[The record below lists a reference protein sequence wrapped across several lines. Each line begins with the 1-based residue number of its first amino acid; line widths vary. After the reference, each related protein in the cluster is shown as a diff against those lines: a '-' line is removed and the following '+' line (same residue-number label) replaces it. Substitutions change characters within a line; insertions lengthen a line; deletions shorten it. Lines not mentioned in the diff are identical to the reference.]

1 MVTEVNGEYVCDG
14 CDQYFTTANQ
24 AEKHEFDCP
33 ELAGFF
39 RKFISWWSKRFV
51 SKYGFDRRKSSTK
64 LLEFL
69 YFRYMMD
76 YTAMIVS
83 GTIIAIRL
91 LLIFEVEGVPLSGS
105 MPYSDETLLTI
116 GISGYILQGSY
127 RKIREFKLKV
137 IDEIPKLTKELGT
150 TQSHKKKNT

>member
-1 MVTEVNGEYVCDG
+1 
-14 CDQYFTTANQ
+14 
-24 AEKHEFDCP
+24 
-33 ELAGFF
+33 
-39 RKFISWWSKRFV
+39 
-51 SKYGFDRRKSSTK
+51 
-64 LLEFL
+64 
-69 YFRYMMD
+69 MMD

-116 GISGYILQGSY
+116 GFSGYILQGSY
-127 RKIREFKLKV
+127 RKVREFKLKV

-150 TQSHKKKNT
+150 TQSHNKKNT

>member
-1 MVTEVNGEYVCDG
+1 
-14 CDQYFTTANQ
+14 
-24 AEKHEFDCP
+24 
-33 ELAGFF
+33 
-39 RKFISWWSKRFV
+39 
-51 SKYGFDRRKSSTK
+51 
-64 LLEFL
+64 
-69 YFRYMMD
+69 MD

-116 GISGYILQGSY
+116 GFSGYILQGSY
-127 RKIREFKLKV
+127 RKVREFKLKV

-150 TQSHKKKNT
+150 TQSHNKKNT

>member
-1 MVTEVNGEYVCDG
+1 
-14 CDQYFTTANQ
+14 
-24 AEKHEFDCP
+24 
-33 ELAGFF
+33 
-39 RKFISWWSKRFV
+39 
-51 SKYGFDRRKSSTK
+51 
-64 LLEFL
+64 
-69 YFRYMMD
+69 MMD

-127 RKIREFKLKV
+127 RKVREFKLKV
-137 IDEIPKLTKELGT
+137 ISMDELPEYIKMNW
-150 TQSHKKKNT
+150 KKYEQFLDLRT

>member
-1 MVTEVNGEYVCDG
+1 MVIVDEDGYYCDG
-14 CDQYFTTANQ
+14 CEEFFNNNNQ

-39 RKFISWWSKRFV
+39 RKFITWWSKRFI

-64 LLEFL
+64 LLEYL

-76 YTAMIVS
+76 YTAMLVS
-83 GTIIAIRL
+83 GTIIAVRL
-91 LLIFEVEGVPLSGS
+91 LLIFEVDGIPLSGS
-105 MPYSDETLLTI
+105 MPYEDETILTI

-150 TQSHKKKNT
+150 TRRHKKKRI

>member
-1 MVTEVNGEYVCDG
+1 
-14 CDQYFTTANQ
+14 
-24 AEKHEFDCP
+24 
-33 ELAGFF
+33 
-39 RKFISWWSKRFV
+39 
-51 SKYGFDRRKSSTK
+51 
-64 LLEFL
+64 
-69 YFRYMMD
+69 
-76 YTAMIVS
+76 MIIS
-83 GTIIAIRL
+83 GTIIAVRL

-127 RKIREFKLKV
+127 RKVREFKLKV